1 MKEFAKFRQQNNQTV
16 TRENAFLREEGGP
29 LAVEGALV
37 TLSLSKL
44 HRNALSSTA
53 YGGAPSRREPLVRSN
68 PIDLHPKLHSNSD
81 LSCRRKGASGARKS
95 GLSAA

>member
-29 LAVEGALV
+29 LAVEGARV

-44 HRNALSSTA
+44 HRNAGSSTVFD
-53 YGGAPSRREPLVRSN
+53 GAPSRREPLVS
-68 PIDLHPKLHSNSD
+68 PELIDLNSKLPPNSD
-81 LSCRRKGASGARKS
+81 LSNRGVAR
-95 GLSAA
+95 